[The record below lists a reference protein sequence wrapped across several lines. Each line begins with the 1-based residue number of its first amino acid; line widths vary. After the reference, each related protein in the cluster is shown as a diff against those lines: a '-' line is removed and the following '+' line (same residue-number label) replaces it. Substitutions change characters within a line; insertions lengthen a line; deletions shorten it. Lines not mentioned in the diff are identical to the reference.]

1 MRPQRLSLDPNSPS
15 AGKKWKHWIRT
26 FENYLA
32 SFPERAKDEIPVNK
46 LHLLTNSVAYDVY
59 DSIEE
64 CFTYKSAIRVLENLY
79 VKTSNEIFA
88 RHLLTTAPQVSGQSL
103 NDFVQKLQGL
113 GKDCSFRPVTAQVYL
128 EEMVRD
134 TFINGIISSSIRQ
147 RLLENRELTLRD
159 AVMQAN
165 TLELAQ
171 QNSLAYDVLD
181 NLTRHVAAVTE
192 KVQLVSKSQLQ
203 DDKSQ
208 LASVQPRK
216 SKEKNASFV
225 VLPFMIARIALL
237 EALFVIIVRR
247 KDILQ
252 ECVKADSEH
261 LPVYLQLFP
270 QTNCV
275 QLS

>member
-15 AGKKWKHWIRT
+15 AGKEWKHWIRT

-32 SFPERAKDEIPVNK
+32 SFPERAEDKIPVNK
-46 LHLLTNSVAYDVY
+46 LRLLTNSVAYNVY
-59 DSIEE
+59 DYIEE
-64 CFTYKSAIRVLENLY
+64 CVTYESAIRVLENQY
-79 VKTSNEIFA
+79 VKTPNEIFA
-88 RHLLTTAPQVSGQSL
+88 RHLLATARQTSGQSL

-113 GKDCSFRPVTAQVYL
+113 GKDCSFRPVTAQVYR

-134 TFINGIISSSIRQ
+134 AFIKGTILSSIRQ

-159 AVMQAN
+159 AVTQAN

-171 QNSLAYDVLD
+171 QNSLAYDVPD

-192 KVQLVSKSQLQ
+192 KDQLVSKSQLEEEE
-203 DDKSQ
+203 SQ

-216 SKEKNASFV
+216 FKEKKCFFCG
-225 VLPFMIARIALL
+225 LFFCGQKKCFFFFMIARPVLL
-237 EALFVIIVRR
+237 KGLFVIIVRR

-252 ECVKADSEH
+252 
-261 LPVYLQLFP
+261 
-270 QTNCV
+270 
-275 QLS
+275 